1 MAYSQ
6 KSGLYFK
13 KLFGSI
19 KENIQARKRIKE
31 DISGAGT
38 GKGTV
43 RVFNPQGERE
53 ELKTRKYVKE
63 AMKTFKS
70 GGGEP
75 TQVTDLEGKYMPSV
89 GYERRMQL
97 QEPTEAD
104 VKTKKHK
111 SKYKYRGG
119 GVKQKPIYLRKGKF
133 IG

>member
-6 KSGLYFK
+6 KSSLYFK
-13 KLFGSI
+13 NLFSSI
-19 KENIQARKRIKE
+19 KENIQAKKRIKE

-38 GKGTV
+38 GEGTV
-43 RVFNPQGERE
+43 RVFSPKGERE

-75 TQVTDLEGKYMPSV
+75 TQVTDLEGKYIPSV

-97 QEPTEAD
+97 QEPTKTEI
-104 VKTKKHK
+104 KTKKHK
-111 SKYKYRGG
+111 SKFKYRTG
-119 GVKQKPIYLRKGKF
+119 GVKQKPKYLRKGKF
-133 IG
+133 IN

>member
-6 KSGLYFK
+6 KSSLYFK
-13 KLFGSI
+13 NLFGGI
-19 KENIQARKRIKE
+19 KENIQAKKRIKE

-38 GKGTV
+38 GEGTV
-43 RVFNPQGERE
+43 RVFNPQGERK

-75 TQVTDLEGKYMPSV
+75 MQVTDLEGKYIPSV

-97 QEPTEAD
+97 QEPTKEEI
-104 VKTKKHK
+104 KTKKPK
-111 SKYKYRGG
+111 SKFKYRTG
-119 GVKQKPIYLRKGKF
+119 GVKQKPMYLRKGKF

>member
-6 KSGLYFK
+6 KSSLYFK
-13 KLFGSI
+13 NLFGSI

-38 GKGTV
+38 GEGTV

-75 TQVTDLEGKYMPSV
+75 MQVTDLEGKYTPSI

-97 QEPTEAD
+97 QEPTKEET
-104 VKTKKHK
+104 KTKKPK
-111 SKYKYRGG
+111 SKFKYRTG
-119 GVKQKPIYLRKGKF
+119 GVKQKPMYLRKGKF